1 MRMVRCVM
9 KSTYLSGVSLI
20 NNALLNKG
28 TAFSIAE
35 RYEFNLCGLI
45 PDRVET
51 LDEQV
56 QRVKIQLERFNTSD
70 ARHVFLRNLQDTNET
85 LFYKY
90 ITSHLEE
97 TLPLIYTPTV
107 GYACQHYSEIWRK
120 PRGLFISW
128 EERENID
135 SILRNIPLND
145 IRVIVV
151 TDGERILGL
160 GDQGIGGMG
169 IPVGKLSLYSACGGI
184 DPKICLPVV
193 LDVGTNNESLLDNP
207 LYMGARHHRIPDNE
221 YYLFLEKFIVAV
233 EKRWPGILLQF
244 EDFALKHAT
253 PLLRK
258 YQDRVCC
265 FNDDIQGTAAVTL
278 GTLQAACR
286 RKKQT
291 LSSQTIMFVGAG
303 SAGCGIADLVVSAM
317 ISEGLD
323 EQDARSRIYMVD
335 KGGLLLKDEQALT
348 DFQAP
353 FAWSKEQLGFS
364 SKNKRL
370 EELISEVKPS
380 ILIGVS
386 GVPGVFTEQAIK
398 QMYAHCEKPVIFP
411 LSNPT
416 SRSEAMPSDL
426 IEWTDGN
433 AIVATGSPFRPVEYN
448 GSNIIISQCNN
459 IYIFPGVGLGVLISG
474 AKRITRNMFLASAKA
489 LASFEYNDQRLLPDI
504 GNIHDISRSIAL
516 SVALA
521 AMADGVALSQTLP
534 ALIQILESTFWRPEY
549 DEYHRTSL

>member
-35 RYEFNLCGLI
+35 RCEFNLCGLI

-364 SKNKRL
+364 SKNKSL

-521 AMADGVALSQTLP
+521 AMADGVARSQTLP

>member
-1 MRMVRCVM
+1 M

>member
-9 KSTYLSGVSLI
+9 KSTYLSGISLI

-35 RYEFNLCGLI
+35 RCEFNLCGLI

-303 SAGCGIADLVVSAM
+303 SAGCGIADLVVAAM

-364 SKNKRL
+364 SKNKSL